1 MQRIAGFHVDGDE
14 QRLAML
20 HLRGEL
26 SIDSNMKRLLL
37 IRANEQLAGGRITRP
52 RSLNAVPLIPV
63 RIQSG
68 SDFADWPAGQCDYW
82 AERIGN
88 YVLTQSTRK
97 SMEGLDDF
105 QTRRARIL
113 RSPSSRQFPLT

>member
-1 MQRIAGFHVDGDE
+1 
-14 QRLAML
+14 ML

-88 YVLTQSTRK
+88 YVLTHPPANRWRDSTT
-97 SMEGLDDF
+97 S
-105 QTRRARIL
+105 RRDEPHSAQPKLTPVPVDARD
-113 RSPSSRQFPLT
+113 RRT